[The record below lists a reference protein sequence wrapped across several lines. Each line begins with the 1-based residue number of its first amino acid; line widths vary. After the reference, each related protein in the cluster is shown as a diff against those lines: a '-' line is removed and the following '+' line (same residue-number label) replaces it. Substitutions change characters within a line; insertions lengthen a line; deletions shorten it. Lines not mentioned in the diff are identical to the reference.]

1 MVERKKAIGNFI
13 ILIGTLLI
21 NSLGASGQIN
31 NYSQKEVS
39 DKFPTLI
46 TPNPGTFSIW
56 GIIYMFLI
64 VSIILMIIKSN
75 DLQYKKIINAITLKF
90 WIASLFN
97 ILWII
102 SFSYLQLELSVLLIF
117 GLLISLLSILKSI
130 ETFNTKK
137 TLLLPITFGLY
148 AGWIFVATIVN
159 ISATLVK
166 LKWNRFYLSENF
178 WASLTLI
185 VAVILIYLITL
196 KIKNAVFPL
205 PIAWAFYGINNQLQS
220 SNVLTN
226 QYMILKYIA
235 LGGAVA
241 LIIIAIY
248 QFYKNNYNLIPSVK

>member
-1 MVERKKAIGNFI
+1 MTERKKAVGNLI
-13 ILIGTLLI
+13 MLIGTLLI
-21 NSLGASGQIN
+21 NWLGGSGQIN

-39 DKFPTLI
+39 DKYSTLI
-46 TPNPGTFSIW
+46 TPSPETFSIW

-64 VSIILMIIKSN
+64 ISIILMIIKSN
-75 DLQYKKIINAITLKF
+75 DLQYKKIINAITSKF

-97 ILWII
+97 MFWII
-102 SFSYLQLELSVLLIF
+102 SFSYLQLELSVLFIF
-117 GLLISLLSILKSI
+117 GLLISLLLILKNI
-130 ETFNTKK
+130 EAFSTQKII
-137 TLLLPITFGLY
+137 LLPITFGLY
-148 AGWIFVATIVN
+148 AGWIFIATVVN

-205 PIAWAFYGINNQLQS
+205 PIAWAFYGIQS

-235 LGGAVA
+235 SVGAVA

-248 QFYKNNYNLIPSVK
+248 QFYKNDYSFIPNNKRSY